1 MPRLLQ
7 VPDAKRV
14 HCASGVCRGG
24 LEDDLSIAE
33 DKDVVALNFLRRAGK
48 LSPAEQ
54 HGVWS
59 DNFVRRH
66 HTLCGRQYRWGCE
79 PDEELADLVLADEGA
94 GGCDET
100 WWRDE
105 NGVGCIVGQHAVDI
119 RRLHGFYMV
128 RD

>member
-1 MPRLLQ
+1 MCLIRYWVTRLERLLSLAAFMRAYSTQ
-7 VPDAKRV
+7 VPDAKRF
-14 HCASGVCRGG
+14 HCALGVCRGG

-66 HTLCGRQYRWGCE
+66 HTLCPRQYRRGCQ
-79 PDEELADLVLADEGA
+79 PHEELADLVLADEGA

-105 NGVGCIVGQHAVDI
+105 NGV
-119 RRLHGFYMV
+119 
-128 RD
+128 